1 MSRIAS
7 LNSISVGA
15 LTILG
20 AGMFFYANHT
30 TDAARVVAKP
40 DVIENALIHV
50 PAVSGI
56 DSSAPLVIQ
65 IASRTPAP
73 IQSDGMQPDRP

>member
-7 LNSISVGA
+7 LNPIFVGA
-15 LTILG
+15 LVTILG
-20 AGMFFYANHT
+20 VGMFFYANHT

-40 DVIENALIHV
+40 DVTENALRHV

-56 DSSAPLVIQ
+56 DSSVPLEW
-65 IASRTPAP
+65 
-73 IQSDGMQPDRP
+73 

>member
-7 LNSISVGA
+7 LNFISVGA
-15 LTILG
+15 LVTILG

-40 DVIENALIHV
+40 DVTANAVAHV
-50 PAVSGI
+50 PAVSGTE
-56 DSSAPLVIQ
+56 SSTPL
-65 IASRTPAP
+65 AW
-73 IQSDGMQPDRP
+73 